1 MNHSKFLF
9 SKELVKYLDQDA
21 PTEPSPERQAILD
34 AHIRARIQSELETLL
49 EQEEVVRREIELTL
63 EKENLDRESSGEEE
77 GDGSTL
83 GDVKASVAL
92 LGDLEEIRRKVERF
106 QNRQEQSDSVAARE
120 SEAALASC
128 YKYVH
133 CYCDFSSW
141 VLIVSVRGNMSTP
154 LNCWREVSQ
163 FKASVSRM
171 EQVGLDTI
179 TYFSNIPIDS

>member
-1 MNHSKFLF
+1 MYHSKFLF

-21 PTEPSPERQAILD
+21 STEPSPERQAILD

-63 EKENLDRESSGEEE
+63 EKENLDRESSSGEEE

-106 QNRQEQSDSVAARE
+106 QSRQEQSDSVAARE

-128 YKYVH
+128 YKYVP
-133 CYCDFSSW
+133 CYRHAIFSLGCS
-141 VLIVSVRGNMSTP
+141 
-154 LNCWREVSQ
+154 
-163 FKASVSRM
+163 
-171 EQVGLDTI
+171 
-179 TYFSNIPIDS
+179 